1 SAALVA
7 VRDAIALRK
16 FPPELQLPEK
26 KKDFLFSSWHGHPTL
41 AWAPECL
48 RTSRVPKCVV
58 EGCLCEPKVK
68 EYLQRYTH
76 DVDHKTV
83 LYYARYC
90 CTGPHATRT
99 FSTIDDEYLASS
111 PELLLPFP
119 YLLTYQT
126 GVSRELSNLVYDSM
140 LTTRGISGA
149 SSSVT
154 RCRQRRY
161 YALLSV
167 AGVEA
172 EKRRQKEANY
182 SPPMLVSLEQY
193 MEANACLDDEALQK
207 IWLTQTEIC
216 SRLLEAHMTQCK
228 IKRVIRLDNSQKF
241 CSKLKVFGAQGKKD
255 QSREVRM
262 LLLAQNEIG
271 QIVARGL
278 THSENHAETA
288 AILNLL
294 IDKVFNGALVV
305 KQDPFHVIQRF
316 TEKVKDHVMRGWLA
330 TELSSAIYT
339 ADHKIREPEEMATL
353 FSTALGKIPA
363 SS

>member
-1 SAALVA
+1 
-7 VRDAIALRK
+7 
-16 FPPELQLPEK
+16 
-26 KKDFLFSSWHGHPTL
+26 
-41 AWAPECL
+41 
-48 RTSRVPKCVV
+48 
-58 EGCLCEPKVK
+58 
-68 EYLQRYTH
+68 

-83 LYYARYC
+83 LYYARYR

-111 PELLLPFP
+111 PELSLAFP

-126 GVSRELSNLVYDSM
+126 GVSRELFHLVYDSV

-154 RCRQRRY
+154 R
-161 YALLSV
+161 S
-167 AGVEA
+167 EA
-172 EKRRQKEANY
+172 KNANY

-228 IKRVIRLDNSQKF
+228 IKRVIRLDHSQKF

-255 QSREVRM
+255 QSSEVRM

-278 THSENHAETA
+278 TYSKNHAETA
-288 AILNLL
+288 AIL
-294 IDKVFNGALVV
+294 KPVFNGALVV

-363 SS
+363 SSLNVKEPEWQGCIASNLNQIRVGDLFVGEAEYVENGGRVRVLSTSQLEAVHSKLCKLLDRIVSYETGLRILDIFLLQVTACRSYSTICVSNAVVSSTI